1 MGNFG
6 FLRECRMESEEL
18 QAMYDAIGEGLERA
32 EREYRKNPRD
42 CGIILRGVAEQI
54 CRVYNLYYEIGCPR
68 SNSLEQFLC
77 YTQEEAHNT
86 QVSRF
91 LSAVRKEQRDRLN
104 RLRVL
109 GDDCIWGEDAPDR
122 GMTLEDRM
130 VQNVRRMMDTMTET
144 LKSMCA
150 RINGRDDLEDIHFME
165 SRLPGQDVETLGTQA
180 DGVEKKGLIRKLFSR
195 KN

>member
-1 MGNFG
+1 MGNFE

-18 QAMYDAIGEGLERA
+18 QAMYDAISGELERA
-32 EREYRKNPRD
+32 EREYRKNPGD

-54 CRVYNLYYEIGCPR
+54 CRVYNLYYEIGCPQ
-68 SNSLEQFLC
+68 NHSLEQFLC
-77 YTQEEAHNT
+77 YTQEEAHNM

-122 GMTLEDRM
+122 GMPLEDRM
-130 VQNVRRMMDTMTET
+130 AQNVRRMMDTVTET

-150 RINGRDDLEDIHFME
+150 RINGRDDLGEIYFME
-165 SRLPGQDVETLGTQA
+165 SRLPGQDMETLGAQTNS
-180 DGVEKKGLIRKLFSR
+180 VEKKGLIRKLFSR